1 MHGFEASRSD
11 QLYSDMGN
19 GETTDLWKPLS
30 LKNACHLA
38 WLSFNVLINAS
49 LDSFV
54 TPGKR
59 AGARLDGASE
69 GSGKNV
75 SSSVVL

>member
-1 MHGFEASRSD
+1 MTH
-11 QLYSDMGN
+11 
-19 GETTDLWKPLS
+19 LWNR
-30 LKNACHLA
+30 LKLKKICHLT